1 MLTKRQNMMEC
12 IRGGNPDRYVKQY
25 EALALVR
32 FDPFKDWSHLES
44 EGYMLDNWGVYQGK
58 IPGQSGLFP
67 MHDME
72 HRVVKDIEN
81 WRDYVKAPGDISDSA
96 LWEDAIKQA
105 EAIDRNEYFVTATCI
120 PGIFER
126 LHHLCEIAETMVGL
140 YEYPDEMHELIDVIF
155 DWEMRLAEGYCKYIH
170 PDAMFHHDDWGTQ
183 ISTFMAPDMFEE
195 FLMEPYKKL
204 YGYYKDHGVEVIVH
218 HSDSYG
224 MSLVPYMI
232 ELGIDVWQGT
242 LRSTNDVPALLDK
255 YGNKITYMGV
265 IESQHIDKPGWTR
278 EGVAAEVEEAIDY
291 VGSKVNFIPCLTA
304 GMPVSDFEGVYEA
317 VNEEIDRMS
326 ARDFV

>member
-1 MLTKRQNMMEC
+1 
-12 IRGGNPDRYVKQY
+12 
-25 EALALVR
+25 
-32 FDPFKDWSHLES
+32 
-44 EGYMLDNWGVYQGK
+44 
-58 IPGQSGLFP
+58 
-67 MHDME
+67 
-72 HRVVKDIEN
+72 
-81 WRDYVKAPGDISDSA
+81 
-96 LWEDAIKQA
+96 
-105 EAIDRNEYFVTATCI
+105 
-120 PGIFER
+120 
-126 LHHLCEIAETMVGL
+126 MVGL

-155 DWEMRLAEGYCKYIH
+155 DWEMRLAEGYCKYIQ

-204 YGYYKDHGVEVIVH
+204 YGYYKDHGVKVIVH

-242 LRSTNDVPALLDK
+242 LRSTNDVPALLNK